1 VLRANPVS
9 VTVVES
15 SPVLRP
21 VMTSEWAVLSLQ
33 GWGMI
38 LWLAVANTAFA
49 FTLWNRTLRSL
60 SATKSATIS
69 NTMLVQI
76 AVLAQLFLGETR
88 STVSIVGVAL
98 AAVGA
103 LLVQARKR
111 SATSAA
117 PSAEGSI

>member
-1 VLRANPVS
+1 
-9 VTVVES
+9 
-15 SPVLRP
+15 
-21 VMTSEWAVLSLQ
+21 
-33 GWGMI
+33 MI